1 MTEDPEETIVEVK
14 VIEKIERQHPSV
26 KNLVILILKILG
38 FFIAV
43 LILALI
49 VPKPNFKG
57 DTTIII
63 NNGDGV
69 KSTGDKLYNAGII
82 WSSTLFD
89 IGTLTYGKNKI
100 IAGPYRFSKAENII
114 SVAIRLTN
122 GYFGIQK
129 IKDTFPEGFTAQ
141 DMANRLSTT
150 IPNFNKNL
158 FLTIA
163 KPLEGFLFPDTYF
176 FLPGV
181 SESDIVDK
189 LQKTFKD
196 KNPKLFLLDKQ
207 TQLKIITLAS
217 IIEKEVQKPEDKK
230 IVAEIFVKR
239 LNMGMP
245 LQSDATI
252 AYILGEDSK
261 DVTAKDLKKDSPY
274 NTYIYKGLPPTPI
287 TNPGLD
293 AINSA
298 YDAILNPQG
307 IAYLY
312 FLTDKDGNVHYA
324 TTYTEHKANVT
335 KYLK

>member
-1 MTEDPEETIVEVK
+1 MTEDPQETITEEGAVEK
-14 VIEKIERQHPSV
+14 TEEQNPSV
-26 KNLVILILKILG
+26 KNLVILVLKVFG
-38 FFIAV
+38 FFTAL
-43 LILALI
+43 LILTLI

-57 DTTIII
+57 ETIIII

-89 IGTLTYGKNKI
+89 IETITYGKNKI
-100 IAGPYRFSKAENII
+100 IAGPYKFSKAENII
-114 SVAIRLTN
+114 SVTTRLIN

-129 IKDTFPEGFTAQ
+129 IKNTFPEGFTVQ

-150 IPNFNKNL
+150 IPNFNKDL
-158 FLTIA
+158 FLLTA

-176 FLPGV
+176 FIPGI
-181 SESDIVDK
+181 SEVDIVDK
-189 LQKTFKD
+189 LQRTFKE
-196 KNPKLFLLDKQ
+196 KNPELFLLDKQ
-207 TQLKIITLAS
+207 TQLKIVTLAS

-239 LNMGMP
+239 LNAGIP

-252 AYILGEDSK
+252 AYVLGEDSK
-261 DVTAKDLKKDSPY
+261 SVTGQDLKKDSPY

-293 AINSA
+293 AIKSA

-307 IAYLY
+307 TTYLY

-324 TTYTEHKANVT
+324 STYAEHKANVA